1 MRYSRNQLN
10 REIQIYFSL
19 VLSLAGVAYAGTEK
33 TGATPT
39 FNRDVSADTLQE
51 LLQLPSRGRSGSFR
65 VEVTY
70 DDAAKRAKQI
80 AAITQARVMPPWKAT
95 PGYGEFLDER
105 RLTEQQ
111 ITTIRDWAMHLALLT
126 ATRRIE
132 PSPPAFTASGW
143 MYAGQP
149 DQVIEMTKPYAVPAE
164 GPDQFR
170 CFVVPMNATEDEY
183 VKTVEFRPGN
193 AKIVHHAILFLD
205 SSGEGRKKETVP
217 GQGYDCV
224 GGPGLDITGALGGW
238 APGAEPA
245 TARPGIASTI
255 KKGSDLVLQIHYH
268 LDGKPEQDQS
278 RLGLKF
284 SKDPPTKGL
293 TLYVLGNQKIDI
305 PAGETH
311 YVVKSS
317 GILPMDV
324 EAIAVFPHAHYLA
337 KDMKVDAHLPDG
349 TVVPLIWIQD
359 WDFNWQ
365 GAYRYSSPVK
375 LPKGTQLTMQYT
387 YDNSAANPHNPSNP
401 PQEVKF
407 GEQTTNE
414 MAFAFVSVTLDSPAQ
429 VPDFRA
435 GTRAEFIATML
446 ENGVDEEAL
455 GPERA
460 GRLKLLLN
468 AFDKNHNGKID
479 PEERQAVVDFLI
491 KRSQQQRE
499 HPAPQ
504 PQQ

>member
-1 MRYSRNQLN
+1 MRNSMYVP
-10 REIQIYFSL
+10 L
-19 VLSLAGVAYAGTEK
+19 VLTLAGLAYADTEK
-33 TGATPT
+33 AAGAPT
-39 FNRDVSADTLQE
+39 FNRDIAPILYQNCSNCHRA
-51 LLQLPSRGRSGSFR
+51 G
-65 VEVTY
+65 EVAPFALMTY

-80 AAITQARVMPPWKAT
+80 AAITEARVMPPWKAT
-95 PGYGEFLDER
+95 PGYGAFLDER

-111 ITTIRDWAMHLALLT
+111 IATIKDWAMHGAP
-126 ATRRIE
+126 E
-132 PSPPAFTASGW
+132 GDPKDKPVPPTFTTGW
-143 MYAGQP
+143 MAGQP
-149 DQVIEMTKPYAVPAE
+149 DQVIEMTQPYSVPAE

-170 CFVVPMNATEDEY
+170 CFVVPMNASEDEY

-193 AKIVHHAILFLD
+193 PKIVHHAILFLD
-205 SSGEGRKKETVP
+205 SSGEARKKETVP

-238 APGAEPA
+238 APGSLPA
-245 TARPGIASTI
+245 TSRPGIAATI

-284 SKDPPTKGL
+284 SKEPPTKGL
-293 TLYVLGNQKIDI
+293 TLFVLGNEKIDI
-305 PAGETH
+305 PAGDNH
-311 YVVKSS
+311 YVIKAS
-317 GILPMDV
+317 GEIPMDA

-349 TVVPLIWIQD
+349 TVVPLIWIKD

-375 LPKGTQLTMQYT
+375 LPKGTKLEMQYT

-401 PQEVKF
+401 PREVKF

-414 MAFAFVSVTLDSPAQ
+414 MAFAFVSVTLDSPAM

-435 GTRAEFIATML
+435 GVRAEFIANML
-446 ENGVDEEAL
+446 ANGVDEEAL

-479 PEERQAVVDFLI
+479 PDERQAVVDFLI
-491 KRSQQQRE
+491 KRAQQQRE
-499 HPAPQ
+499 RAAQPPQ
-504 PQQ
+504 H

>member
-1 MRYSRNQLN
+1 
-10 REIQIYFSL
+10 
-19 VLSLAGVAYAGTEK
+19 
-33 TGATPT
+33 
-39 FNRDVSADTLQE
+39 
-51 LLQLPSRGRSGSFR
+51 
-65 VEVTY
+65 
-70 DDAAKRAKQI
+70 
-80 AAITQARVMPPWKAT
+80 
-95 PGYGEFLDER
+95 
-105 RLTEQQ
+105 
-111 ITTIRDWAMHLALLT
+111 
-126 ATRRIE
+126 
-132 PSPPAFTASGW
+132 
-143 MYAGQP
+143 
-149 DQVIEMTKPYAVPAE
+149 
-164 GPDQFR
+164 
-170 CFVVPMNATEDEY
+170 MNATEDEY

-205 SSGEGRKKETVP
+205 SSGEARKKETVP

-224 GGPGLDITGALGGW
+224 GGPGLDISGALGGW

-245 TARPGIASTI
+245 TARPGVASTI

-284 SKDPPTKGL
+284 SKEPPTKGL

-305 PAGETH
+305 PPGDNH

-349 TVVPLIWIQD
+349 TLVPLIWIQD

-365 GAYRYSSPVK
+365 GAYRYASPVK
-375 LPKGTQLTMQYT
+375 LPKGTRLEMQYT

-429 VPDFRA
+429 VPEFRA

-455 GPERA
+455 GPGRA
-460 GRLKLLLN
+460 GQLKLLLN

-491 KRSQQQRE
+491 KRAQQQQQHAAE
-499 HPAPQ
+499 Q
-504 PQQ
+504 PHQ

>member
-1 MRYSRNQLN
+1 MRIPVS
-10 REIQIYFSL
+10 FSL
-19 VLSLAGVAYAGTEK
+19 VLTLAVGAYAGTEK
-33 TGATPT
+33 SGATPT
-39 FNRDVSADTLQE
+39 FNRDVAPILYKNCTNCH
-51 LLQLPSRGRSGSFR
+51 RAG
-65 VEVTY
+65 EVAPFALMTY

-111 ITTIRDWAMHLALLT
+111 IATIRDWAMHGTPEGDAKDK
-126 ATRRIE
+126 
-132 PSPPAFTASGW
+132 PVPPAFTAGW
-143 MYAGQP
+143 MAGQP

-205 SSGEGRKKETVP
+205 SSGEARKKETAP

-224 GGPGLDITGALGGW
+224 GGPGLDISGALGGW

-245 TARPGIASTI
+245 TARPGVASTI

-284 SKDPPTKGL
+284 SKEPPTKGL

-305 PAGETH
+305 PPGDSH
-311 YVVKSS
+311 YMVKSS
-317 GILPMDV
+317 GTLPMDV

-349 TVVPLIWIQD
+349 TAVPLIWIQD

-365 GAYRYSSPVK
+365 GAYRYANPVK
-375 LPKGTQLTMQYT
+375 LPKGTRLEMQYT

-429 VPDFRA
+429 VPEFRA

-460 GRLKLLLN
+460 GQMKMLLN

-491 KRSQQQRE
+491 KRAQQQRE
-499 HPAPQ
+499 HAAQQQ
-504 PQQ
+504 P